1 MLDGLELYR
10 ANMGLRRHGSSADA
24 TSGPRRTDVPTQIV
38 VPTKDR
44 YVREPIATYGAAYAA
59 TARVRPLDAGH
70 WAVRSHAGDVADL
83 VIEHAGL

>member
-1 MLDGLELYR
+1 
-10 ANMGLRRHGSSADA
+10 
-24 TSGPRRTDVPTQIV
+24 GPRRTDVPTQIV

-59 TARVRPLDAGH
+59 TSRVRRLDAGH